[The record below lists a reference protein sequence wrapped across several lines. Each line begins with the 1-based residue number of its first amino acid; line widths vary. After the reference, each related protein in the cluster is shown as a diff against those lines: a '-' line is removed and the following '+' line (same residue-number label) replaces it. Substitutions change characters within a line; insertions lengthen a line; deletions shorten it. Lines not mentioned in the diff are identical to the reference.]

1 MKAFLSVLFVVALAL
16 CPSACLRR
24 GLVVPAHPP
33 APPGPVPEEDALRNG
48 GVIIAYDGEDGKTAL
63 ELLKLHAHVVTTNA
77 SGLGEL
83 VVTINGIGARNNNGF
98 NLIYYVNGSMPK
110 TGAGNYITKNG
121 DKIEWKIIGPR
132 KNE

>member
-1 MKAFLSVLFVVALAL
+1 MKVFLSVLFTVALAL
-16 CPSACLRR
+16 SPSACLRR

-33 APPGPVPEEDALRNG
+33 ASPGPVPEEDALRNG

-63 ELLKLHAHVVTTNA
+63 ELLKLHARVVTTNA
-77 SGLGEL
+77 GGLGEL

>member
-1 MKAFLSVLFVVALAL
+1 MKGFLSSLAAVVMALSL
-16 CPSACLRR
+16 IGCGRR
-24 GLVVPAHPP
+24 AMLVPAHPP
-33 APPGPVPEEDALRNG
+33 AQPGPIQEEDALRNG

-63 ELLKLHAHVVTTNA
+63 ELLKLRARVVTTSA

-83 VVTINGIGARNNNGF
+83 VVTINGVGARNNNGF

-121 DKIEWKIIGPR
+121 DKIEWKIVGPR